1 MGRRSEPFT
10 AIPRRV
16 CPCLVPFISD
26 APCSHGCR
34 KNCAALFRP
43 GHYSRLHGLQNF
55 RSEFEGLSAA
65 DDGGMTAI
73 IARIK
78 TSLTEPSTAV
88 RR

>member
-1 MGRRSEPFT
+1 MVWELPTFALR
-10 AIPRRV
+10 AV
-16 CPCLVPFISD
+16 AVHVP
-26 APCSHGCR
+26 
-34 KNCAALFRP
+34 ALRP

-78 TSLTEPSTAV
+78 TSLTEPSTPAV
-88 RR
+88 AEVRL